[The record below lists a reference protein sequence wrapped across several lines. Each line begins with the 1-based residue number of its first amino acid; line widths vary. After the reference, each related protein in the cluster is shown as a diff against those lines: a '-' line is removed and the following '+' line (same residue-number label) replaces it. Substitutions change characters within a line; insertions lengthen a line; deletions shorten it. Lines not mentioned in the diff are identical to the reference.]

1 MTSDIID
8 AEASQTDDHTYIVT
22 IKILMPSN
30 QKVTDYPISVKAGD
44 QVEALARA
52 YEEWDEKTNRD
63 NFVGTDIKKVNK

>member
-1 MTSDIID
+1 MEPIID
-8 AEASQTDDHTYIVT
+8 AEATQNDEHTYIVT
-22 IKILMPSN
+22 IRILMPSN
-30 QKVTDYPISVKAGD
+30 QKVTDYPITVTAGD